1 MDADGK
7 KTSNMTEEDKRIYK
21 ELLEEYK
28 DDPGA
33 LKIIGANAKYREP
46 KMKELRGIFRD
57 FW

>member
-1 MDADGK
+1 MEADGK
-7 KTSNMTEEDKRIYK
+7 KTSNMTEEDKRIYQ

-28 DDPGA
+28 DDPEA